1 MKKTVETTLLKDF
14 IDYLEM
20 EKGLSKN
27 TTNAYESDLKLFFEW
42 IKSKE
47 IKTDEIKKED
57 IIAYLEYMKDIY
69 SRFSILRKITAIRVF
84 YLYCFKEKE
93 ITKNPAENLE
103 KMKKGNYLPEVLTID
118 EIKRIIESYS
128 NKQKERRDRLILKL
142 IVATGGRVSE
152 IIGLKMGD
160 LDGERYEYIRVKGK
174 GSKTRI
180 IPVYE
185 EIAEELRFYVEH
197 VRKDVIKDI
206 EDDKKEDYPVF
217 GGISRSLFWKS
228 VKTHAKNAG
237 IEKNVYPHIFR
248 HSIATEMLRNGAN
261 LRAVQEML
269 GHSSISTTEIYTHL
283 SKRDLKK
290 AYFDSG
296 IGDD

>member
-1 MKKTVETTLLKDF
+1 MKKNVETTLVNDF
-14 IDYLEM
+14 TDYLKM
-20 EKGLSKN
+20 EKGLSEN
-27 TTNAYESDLKLFFEW
+27 SVNAYESDLKLFFNW

-47 IKTDEIKKED
+47 IETDKIKKEN
-57 IIAYLEYMKDIY
+57 IISYLEYMQDSY

-84 YLYCFKEKE
+84 YLFCFKEKE

-103 KMKKGNYLPEVLTID
+103 KMKKGSYLPEVLTME
-118 EIKRIIESYS
+118 EIKCITASYS
-128 NKQKERRDRLILKL
+128 NEYKDKRDRLILKL

-152 IIGLKMGD
+152 ILGLKIGD
-160 LDGERYEYIRVKGK
+160 LDGERYEYIKVKGK
-174 GSKTRI
+174 GSKNRI
-180 IPVYE
+180 IPVYK
-185 EIAEELRFYVEH
+185 EIAEEIRFYIEN
-197 VRKDVIKDI
+197 VRKEIVIDSEADKD
-206 EDDKKEDYPVF
+206 KEYLVF
-217 GGISRSLFWKS
+217 GGVSRTLFWRS

-261 LRAVQEML
+261 LRVVQEML

-290 AYFDSG
+290 AYLESG